1 MKKLLAFLTAF
12 ASAATLFV
20 GCGKTDDDSD
30 DKEKSSDSSGYEE
43 AVQDMVD
50 AINNKDVN
58 KIMELSMPDDAA
70 GFVVDML
77 EMTGNDMGEVLDA
90 EFGEIKLISVEK
102 TGDVDEETLMMLEK
116 VFSILIDVGEY
127 MDKNDLSFEDL
138 MEFDESDLEDTPF
151 EYLED
156 IDSEEDLKKVE
167 SRFTITDCC
176 LAEITLEDE
185 DGEQESM
192 EIPLYKVK
200 GEGWNT
206 DLIMYPAM
214 IGYVKKSKSASINSS
229 ANSLN
234 KAAIASLTDMDEED
248 CDINGTFIIGSDESL
263 NYNVSSDFDVDMFK
277 EKAENYFNDITKI
290 DYFVVISGGKCVYS
304 ACIQKENA
312 EYVGTYPIQQ
322 RPNRFEYKSY
332 LETESMDDS
341 EYTLKELY
349 DMAVDAIDNMDYD
362 YIE

>member
-12 ASAATLFV
+12 TSAAALFV
-20 GCGKTDDDSD
+20 GCGKTDDSD
-30 DKEKSSDSSGYEE
+30 DKKKSSDSSGYEE

-77 EMTGNDMGEVLDA
+77 EITGNDMSEVLSE
-90 EFGEIKLISVEK
+90 EFGKVKLISVEK

-116 VFSILIDVGEY
+116 VFSILIDVEEY
-127 MDKNDLSFEDL
+127 MDENDLNFEDL
-138 MEFDESDLEDTPF
+138 MELDESDLEDTPF
-151 EYLED
+151 AYLED
-156 IDSEEDLKKVE
+156 IESEEDLKKVE

-176 LAEITLEDE
+176 LAEITLKDE

-214 IGYVKKSKSASINSS
+214 IGYVKKSKQASLNSS
-229 ANSLN
+229 ANSLC
-234 KAAIASLTDMDEED
+234 KATMTALTDMDEEG
-248 CDINGTFIIGSDESL
+248 CDVNGTFIISSDESL
-263 NYNVSSDFDVDMFK
+263 NYNVSRDFDVDMFK
-277 EKAENYFNDITKI
+277 EKAEDYFDDITKI
-290 DYFVVISGGKCVYS
+290 DYFVVISEGSCVYS

-312 EYVGTYPIQQ
+312 EYIGTYPIQQ
-322 RPNRFEYKSY
+322 RPSHFEYKSY
-332 LETESMDDS
+332 LETESMDGS
-341 EYTLKELY
+341 EYTLEELY